1 MAHEWANAL
10 GLTMTT
16 MGRAA
21 SSVESRPILNKEAV
35 DHAAVNFFIMLLYDP
50 STWIYTYGSSG
61 LRVELPPWIYDL
73 HFLFLISAVTLQLL

>member
-61 LRVELPPWIYDL
+61 LRVEGIGMKGIVALDL
-73 HFLFLISAVTLQLL
+73 